1 MHSTTD
7 KLRQPTATLCVANL
21 HTDTSDAELK
31 ALFLRCGVAG
41 MITLSPSEPAGG
53 SDRCRYLDVSRGNV
67 AGTIAALHGRTLRGS
82 VLDVSEVAADTPAAP
97 DGSGATAVNDEVPV
111 KSSAIRYEVLTVE
124 KAAMP
129 EGGQGADWY
138 RYVLTSGRSRI
149 TGLHRGTLEEV
160 TAYARGCAEEFNL
173 RSATGKGSA
182 AVAYTRRK

>member
-1 MHSTTD
+1 MHSSTD
-7 KLRQPTATLCVANL
+7 KASQPTATLCVANL
-21 HTDTSDAELK
+21 HAETSDAELK

-41 MITLSPSEPAGG
+41 VITLSPTSPAGG
-53 SDRCRYLDVSRGNV
+53 IDRCRYLDVSPGNV
-67 AGTIAALHGRTLRGS
+67 AGTIAALHGRKLKGA
-82 VLDVSEVAADTPAAP
+82 VLDVSEVAGA
-97 DGSGATAVNDEVPV
+97 SGAAEGGAGAATASGAVPV
-111 KSSAIRYEVLTVE
+111 KVTPIRYEVASVE
-124 KAAMP
+124 KAEVP
-129 EGGQGADWY
+129 QGGEGADWY